1 MNSPIRPETKLR
13 DRLGRARAVAAAQ
26 AGFTLVEMLVVLAI
40 IGLLVGLVAPRV
52 FGQLAEA
59 KVRTAHIQIE
69 SFKNALDLFYLDAGR
84 YPTTQEGLQALNTR
98 PANLQELGR
107 TLRQGDQRAPRS
119 LEQSLHLPGAG
130 TERQT
135 VRHHL
140 QWSGRQERR
149 RRSGR
154 PQSDRQLVERAS
166 ASPTDPAPS
175 GPGTGRPAS
184 SWSKP
189 WRPWPSRFCS
199 SPSRSPSWP
208 PARRHPAC
216 SPS

>member
-1 MNSPIRPETKLR
+1 MNPTDRAETKLR
-13 DRLGRARAVAAAQ
+13 DRRGRARAVAAAQ

-98 PANLQELGR
+98 PANLQNWG
-107 TLRQGDQRAPRS
+107 GPYIK
-119 LEQSLHLPGAG
+119 G
-130 TERQT
+130 TN
-135 VRHHL
+135 V
-140 QWSGRQERR
+140 
-149 RRSGR
+149 
-154 PQSDRQLVERAS
+154 LVARGS
-166 ASPTDPAPS
+166 VPLTDPAGF
-175 GPGTGRPAS
+175 GPETGRPAS
-184 SWSKP
+184 SWSRP

-199 SPSRSPSWP
+199 WPSRSPSSP
-208 PARRHPAC
+208 PARRRPAC